1 MTCETSAKSLQI
13 IIAIMQ
19 ATTVSLT
26 IEAKTT
32 PFLPSTSFIYSTK
45 ETWDF
50 LVKWN
55 ETTERVVH

>member
-1 MTCETSAKSLQI
+1 
-13 IIAIMQ
+13 MQ